1 VTTKTL
7 TGGADVRLG
16 GVSELPREL
25 KTGSKRKRSKAACMS
40 AVQAFMVSLVAPSA
54 GSAAMAD
61 ESPTAASSRASTP
74 LMPAAAV
81 ADTEE
86 NSSSG
91 EDGEEVMLNGEVGNS
106 EDNDAPGADGGLLQS
121 QLIDRDVLHA
131 CGAVLVDF
139 AGEALCQNLQLQG
152 TRGAIDAIADAL
164 RGSLAG
170 DALLVSGAAAANFSP
185 SSTAAAVCLHVA
197 YARAVQAESAAEISS
212 LVRVASALADFLCV
226 TLLQHRRY
234 LDIVCVHSD
243 RVTADYPFGVV
254 SQEPGHYRGLR
265 AGGVSQM
272 QRNVNC
278 SERSCCVRRIVPGFA
293 GLPTG
298 RRHVELLKR

>member
-1 VTTKTL
+1 
-7 TGGADVRLG
+7 
-16 GVSELPREL
+16 
-25 KTGSKRKRSKAACMS
+25 
-40 AVQAFMVSLVAPSA
+40 
-54 GSAAMAD
+54 MAD

-212 LVRVASALADFLCV
+212 LIRVASALADFLCV

-254 SQEPGHYRGLR
+254 SQDQAATEGFGREESHECSGTSAALKEVAVSGELFPGLPACRPASTCR
-265 AGGVSQM
+265 AAQKMTVTIVQKFTS
-272 QRNVNC
+272 
-278 SERSCCVRRIVPGFA
+278 SPRRILMA
-293 GLPTG
+293 LS
-298 RRHVELLKR
+298 